1 MNKYIISVRNTAN
14 GKYENVEVSEEVYRA
29 YMRTGWNIKDN
40 DESFFKHQIQFS
52 ALLGNINDAAENFKE
67 FINAVEDVA
76 EITEK
81 NLISEAL
88 KKVLKQLDQDERE
101 LIFLIFNQ
109 NKTEV
114 ECAEKYGISQ
124 QFINKKKKRIL
135 DASICRELNESKV
148 IKNDKETKWFLAS
161 IQFLINEM
169 YIGDSLWQKNY
180 NTSMPY
186 KKVRNKGELEKYYI
200 NNTHEAIIT
209 SKAIR
214 YIFKLYLDGMSINQ
228 ISYNGITFD
237 WNKNMVKRILEN
249 EKYLGKDGYPALID
263 SETFY
268 RANARKKIKA
278 TSVNEISEELKII
291 RSLTYCTECGHR
303 LSRIGGN
310 TQTDKW
316 DCRNIECSR
325 FNYRLTDNM
334 IKDILLHI

>member
-1 MNKYIISVRNTAN
+1 MKKNRNIPFGYTM
-14 GKYENVEVSEEVYRA
+14 K
-29 YMRTGWNIKDN
+29 
-40 DESFFKHQIQFS
+40 
-52 ALLGNINDAAENFKE
+52 
-67 FINAVEDVA
+67 
-76 EITEK
+76 
-81 NLISEAL
+81 
-88 KKVLKQLDQDERE
+88 
-101 LIFLIFNQ
+101 
-109 NKTEV
+109 
-114 ECAEKYGISQ
+114 
-124 QFINKKKKRIL
+124 
-135 DASICRELNESKV
+135 
-148 IKNDKETKWFLAS
+148 
-161 IQFLINEM
+161 
-169 YIGDSLWQKNY
+169 
-180 NTSMPY
+180 
-186 KKVRNKGELEKYYI
+186 KGE
-200 NNTHEAIIT
+200 IIAEPT
-209 SKAIR
+209 ESQAVKD
-214 YIFKLYLDGMSINQ
+214 IFKLYLDGKSMSELARQMSISL

-334 IKDILLHI
+334 IKDILLHILNAVIANPDLLDTDSEISAYTTNIKVKCQQNEINRLMDNPEIDSEKVKTEILRLAELKYDCCTYDESPQKTEYLKELLSDREQLNIIDYDLLKSCVSRILIGHFYTIEIEFINGVTIKNITERTDKDDSDNAEC

>member
-1 MNKYIISVRNTAN
+1 MKKNRNIPFGYT
-14 GKYENVEVSEEVYRA
+14 
-29 YMRTGWNIKDN
+29 M
-40 DESFFKHQIQFS
+40 Q
-52 ALLGNINDAAENFKE
+52 
-67 FINAVEDVA
+67 
-76 EITEK
+76 
-81 NLISEAL
+81 
-88 KKVLKQLDQDERE
+88 
-101 LIFLIFNQ
+101 
-109 NKTEV
+109 
-114 ECAEKYGISQ
+114 
-124 QFINKKKKRIL
+124 
-135 DASICRELNESKV
+135 
-148 IKNDKETKWFLAS
+148 
-161 IQFLINEM
+161 
-169 YIGDSLWQKNY
+169 
-180 NTSMPY
+180 
-186 KKVRNKGELEKYYI
+186 KGEIVEEPTESQAVKD
-200 NNTHEAIIT
+200 
-209 SKAIR
+209 
-214 YIFKLYLDGMSINQ
+214 IFKLYLDGKSMSEIARQMSISQ

-334 IKDILLHI
+334 IKDILLHILNAVIANPDLLDTDSEISGYTPNIKVKCQQNEINRLMDNPEIDSEKVKTEILRLAELKYDCCTYDESPQKTEYLKELLSDREQLNIIDYDLLKSCVSRILIGHFYTIEIEFINGVTIKNITERTDKDDSDNAEC